1 MLFSLLVLD
10 ASETRQT
17 GMDIWRE
24 SGNRLAVLM
33 PAPQKCSYILMSAHT
48 PTHTHISTPSYQL
61 SRALSHP
68 YFLLSDYLR
77 TCSVRAS
84 WEFWNLLDFPS
95 SLSAKGRR
103 PGRRLDRSR
112 KCPPT
117 EREDGTADIKAIAAL
132 FKEQSTVDCL
142 PPSHL
147 CVCMFCLVWVRVSS
161 FRVCFLVPVLTAGLE
176 ILSKSHRLT
185 SV

>member
-1 MLFSLLVLD
+1 
-10 ASETRQT
+10 
-17 GMDIWRE
+17 MDIWRE

-33 PAPQKCSYILMSAHT
+33 PAPQKCSYTLTSAHT
-48 PTHTHISTPSYQL
+48 PTQTHISTPSYQL

-117 EREDGTADIKAIAAL
+117 EREDGTADKGDSG
-132 FKEQSTVDCL
+132 FVQRTVHHGL
-142 PPSHL
+142 PPS
-147 CVCMFCLVWVRVSS
+147 
-161 FRVCFLVPVLTAGLE
+161 
-176 ILSKSHRLT
+176 LT
-185 SV
+185 SLCLYVLPRVGACQLISHVLSGARADSWPGNPFQESQVDFCVKQRSIIGRPD